1 MKPETS
7 MLKIKQK
14 DEHPQIAQLVERL
27 VSAVPKNQE
36 KAVSDFTK
44 VYYSATPSQE
54 LENRKIDDL
63 YGATLACWSFIQSSG
78 SEGKIR
84 AFNPDFEEHGWQ
96 STHTII
102 EIIHRDIP
110 FLVDS
115 VRMELNR
122 REMAIH
128 FINHAVLPVSR
139 TKKGALDLKD
149 CFSDKSDLQEAV
161 IYIEVDRH
169 SDEKVL
175 KDLNKHLQQIVDEI
189 CLVVDDFDTFKT
201 RCTEV
206 VGWMRESEGS
216 ASKKDMTEAA
226 AFIDWMTANHFTFL
240 GCEDF
245 KIEEKAGKTL
255 VVRDPKT
262 VCGTFRRELHG
273 ADTVVVDDLPESM
286 QQSIL
291 NPEVISFTKSGA
303 RSRIHRPAYPD
314 YIVVKHTNKEG
325 KVVGGRRF
333 MGLFTSNVYV
343 ESPFNIPLIRNKV
356 KHVISE
362 SGLDIHSH
370 NGKELHHIL
379 DMYPRDEL
387 FHTDVDQL
395 TITAIGILNIQERR
409 RTQIFIR
416 KDNLNKFLSCM
427 VYIPRDLYNT
437 ELRQKIQNILVAAFA
452 PKDVEFTTFFSE
464 SILSRTLFHLKLD
477 PDNLPD
483 FDLVRIEKDIQ
494 NVARSWQDDLM
505 SALIEGVGEEN
516 GNLYFQQ
523 YRNGFG
529 ASYREEFNSR
539 TAVVDIKHIVS
550 MKNDDDVAMSLYRN
564 VADNGNCFK
573 FKLYNPDNLLPL
585 SDVIP
590 ILENLGL
597 RVIGEHPY
605 GVTRIDGKQF
615 WIHDFTLIYTFSD
628 KIDLHES
635 KEQFQDA
642 FRAIWYEKAE
652 NDSFN
657 RLLLG
662 AKIGWREIAL
672 LRAYARYMKQ
682 IRFGFSEAYIAD
694 TLCKYPNLTSFIV
707 KYFQTRFSLLATISE
722 GREKYLEKMDT
733 QLTEE
738 LDNVESINEDRI
750 FRRYHELMKATLRTN
765 FFQKDGKEFKRY
777 FSFKLSPR
785 DIEDIPLPKPMF
797 EIFVYSPRVEG
808 VHLRGGKVARGGLRW
823 SDRNE
828 DFRTEVLGLVKA
840 QQVKNSVIVPVG
852 AKGGFVA
859 KKLPENDRDAFL
871 AEGIECYKIF
881 ISALLDVTDNLIE
894 GEVIPPEQVIRH
906 DEDDPYLVVAADKGT
921 ATFSD
926 ISNAIAI
933 KRGFWLGDAFA
944 SGGSVGYD
952 HKKMGITAKGARIS
966 VQRHFREQGINIQ
979 EEPIT
984 AIGIGDM
991 AGDVFGNGMLCSE
1004 HIKLV
1009 AAFNHMHIFID
1020 PDPEDVKATFVERQR
1035 LFELPRSSWADYD
1048 SKLISKGGGLFSRS
1062 SKSLAITPEMK
1073 ARFAIKED
1081 KLSPNDLITALLK
1094 APVDLIWNGGIGTY
1108 VKSSGESHADV
1119 GDKAND
1125 SLRINGKDLL
1135 AKVIGEGGNL
1145 GITQRAR
1152 IEYAL
1157 ASEGASFTDF
1167 IDNAAGVDC
1176 SDHEVNIKILLNS
1189 LVRAGDMTEK
1199 QRNKLLEEMTDEV
1212 STLVLENNYRQ
1223 TQAIALAYREAK
1235 TRIDEYKRLINELE
1249 GQGKLN
1255 RELEFLPSDEQI
1267 EERKSQSKGLTRP
1280 ELSVLISYTKGDL
1293 KELLNTPETSEN
1305 EYLARAV
1312 ETAFPSPL
1320 IERFPESLYGHQ
1332 LRSEIVATQLANE
1345 MVNRMGIT
1353 YVNRMHDSTGADIN
1367 SIVKAYV
1374 AARDVFRMDELW
1386 QQIEALDYKVS
1397 SKTQEDMMA
1406 SLMRL
1411 VRRASR
1417 WFLRN
1422 RRREINLHEEVD
1434 RFRDRAEGISANLSD
1449 LLVGEGKETWQ
1460 KHYDRL
1466 IEGGVNKE
1474 LASSIAGSNNM
1485 FSALSIIEGA
1495 EQTNRSPEDV
1505 AATFYQVGCNL
1516 DLEWFLEQLNI
1527 ISVHS
1532 HWQALARE
1540 TYRDDLDWQQRT
1552 LTVSIINTLP
1562 AGDIEARMRVWLD
1575 KNETMITRWRKTVLE
1590 LREGDINDFAIFA
1603 VALRELL
1610 DLAQASRIA
1619 ADCS

>member
-1 MKPETS
+1 MIISKIQKKDLHPKIT
-7 MLKIKQK
+7 ML
-14 DEHPQIAQLVERL
+14 AERL
-27 VSAVPKNQE
+27 AAAVPKAQVDSID
-36 KAVSDFTK
+36 KFSRL
-44 VYYSATPSQE
+44 YYSTTPSQE
-54 LENRKIDDL
+54 LDVRKIDDL
-63 YGATLACWSFIQSSG
+63 YGATLAFWSFIQNNKA
-78 SEGKIR
+78 EGKIR
-84 AFNPDFEEHGWQ
+84 VFNPDFEQHGWQ

-102 EIIHRDIP
+102 EIIHKDIP

-115 VRMELNR
+115 IRMELNR

-128 FINHAVLPVSR
+128 FINHAVLPLSR
-139 TKKGALDLKD
+139 KKTGDLNFKD
-149 CFSDKSDLQEAV
+149 CFNDQSNSQEAV

-169 SDEKVL
+169 TDEKLLV
-175 KDLNKHLQQIVDEI
+175 DLNKQLKKIVSEI
-189 CLVVDDFDTFKT
+189 CLVVEDFSGFKS
-201 RCTEV
+201 RSKEAAS
-206 VGWMRESEGS
+206 WIKASEGP
-216 ASKKDMTEAA
+216 ASKKDAAEAA
-226 AFIDWMTANHFTFL
+226 AFIDWMADNNFTFL
-240 GCEDF
+240 GSEDF
-245 KIEEKAGKTL
+245 KIEKKAGKTL
-255 VVRDPKT
+255 VVRDASS
-262 VCGTFRRELHG
+262 VLGTFRSDLHG
-273 ADTVVVDDLPESM
+273 AASVVLDDFPQGVQDSALTPELITFS
-286 QQSIL
+286 
-291 NPEVISFTKSGA
+291 KSGR
-303 RSRIHRPAYPD
+303 RSQIHRPAYPD
-314 YIVVKHTNKEG
+314 YIVVKHINKNG
-325 KVVGGRRF
+325 DVVGGRRF
-333 MGLFTSNVYV
+333 MGLFTSKVYI
-343 ESPFNIPLIRNKV
+343 ESPFNIPLIRHKLKRV
-356 KHVISE
+356 LQLSE
-362 SGLDIHSH
+362 LDAHSH
-370 NGKELHHIL
+370 NGKQLNHIL
-379 DMYPRDEL
+379 EIFPRDEL
-387 FHTDVDQL
+387 FHTDFDQL
-395 TITAIGILNIQERR
+395 ASTAIGILNIQERR

-416 KDNLNKFLSCM
+416 KDKLNKFLSCI
-427 VYIPRDLYNT
+427 VYMPRDLYNT
-437 ELRQKIQNILVAAFA
+437 ELRQKIQTILTDAFS
-452 PKDVEFTTFFSE
+452 PKDTEFTTHFSE
-464 SILSRTLFHLKLD
+464 SILSRTLFYLKLD
-477 PDNLPD
+477 PNNPPEYNLA
-483 FDLVRIEKDIQ
+483 RIEKDIQ
-494 NVARSWQDDLM
+494 SVARSWQDDLM
-505 SALIEGVGEEN
+505 EALVEGVGEEK
-516 GNLYFQQ
+516 GNRYFQQ
-523 YRNGFG
+523 YKNSFG
-529 ASYREEFNSR
+529 ASYREAFSSR
-539 TAVVDIKHIVS
+539 TAAIDIQHIDAMDKTNNIS
-550 MKNDDDVAMSLYRN
+550 MSLYRN
-564 VADNGNCFK
+564 VADTGNYFK
-573 FKLYNPDNLLPL
+573 FKLYNPDSLLPL

-605 GVTRIDGKQF
+605 GVSRMDGKQY
-615 WIHDFTLIYTFSD
+615 WIHDFTLVYTFSD
-628 KIDLHES
+628 SIDLHES

-642 FRAIWYEKAE
+642 FRSIWYEKAE
-652 NDSFN
+652 NDNFN

-662 AKIGWREIAL
+662 AKIGWREVAL

-682 IRFGFSEAYIAD
+682 IRFAFSETYIAE
-694 TLCKYPNLTSFIV
+694 TLCKYPKLASFMV
-707 KYFQTRFSLLATISE
+707 KYFQTRFSLLSTINE
-722 GREKYLEKMDT
+722 GREKYLNKMDG
-733 QLTEE
+733 QLSEE
-738 LDNVESINEDRI
+738 LDNVEGINEDKI

-765 FFQKDGKEFKRY
+765 FFQKEDGELKRY

-785 DIEDIPLPKPMF
+785 DISDIPLPKPMF

-859 KKLPENDRDAFL
+859 KHLPENDRDAFL

-894 GEVIPPEQVIRH
+894 GKVIPPQQVVRH

-933 KRGFWLGDAFA
+933 ERGFWLGDAFA

-952 HKKMGITAKGARIS
+952 HKKMGITAKGAWIS
-966 VQRHFREQGINIQ
+966 VQRHFREQGVNIQ
-979 EEPIT
+979 EDPIT

-1020 PDPEDVKATFVERQR
+1020 PDPQNVKVTFAERKR
-1035 LFELPRSSWADYD
+1035 LFDLPRSSWADYD
-1048 SKLISKGGGLFSRS
+1048 TSLMSKGSALFSRS
-1062 SKSLAITPEMK
+1062 SKSVNITPEMK
-1073 ARFAIKED
+1073 ARFDITAD

-1094 APVDLIWNGGIGTY
+1094 SPVDLIWNGGIGTY
-1108 VKSSGESHADV
+1108 VKSSLETHADA

-1125 SLRINGKDLL
+1125 SLRINGKELR

-1157 ASEGASFTDF
+1157 ESEGASFTDF

-1189 LVRAGDMTEK
+1189 LVQAGDMTEK
-1199 QRNKLLEEMTDEV
+1199 QRNKLLEEMTEEV
-1212 STLVLENNYRQ
+1212 SELVLDNNYHQ

-1255 RELEFLPSDEQI
+1255 REMEFLPSNEAL
-1267 EERKSQSKGLTRP
+1267 EERKSQLKGLTRP

-1293 KELLNTPETSEN
+1293 KELLNVPEVSEN
-1305 EYLARAV
+1305 EYLAKAL

-1320 IERFPESLYGHQ
+1320 AERFPVQLYGHQ

-1374 AARDVFRMDELW
+1374 AARDVFRMDDLW
-1386 QQIEALDYKVS
+1386 GQIETLDYTVS
-1397 SKTQEDMMA
+1397 SEVQEYMMA

-1411 VRRASR
+1411 IRRASR

-1422 RRREINLHEEVD
+1422 RRREINLQDEVD
-1434 RFRDRAEGISANLSD
+1434 RFKERAEAISANLGS
-1449 LLVGEGKETWQ
+1449 LLAGDGKERWQ

-1466 IEGGVNKE
+1466 IESGVPKE

-1495 EQTNRSPEDV
+1495 EQTNRSAEDV
-1505 AATFYQVGCNL
+1505 ASMYYQVGCNL
-1516 DLEWFLEQLNI
+1516 DLEWFLEQLNEM
-1527 ISVHS
+1527 SVQS

-1562 AGDIEARMRVWLD
+1562 EGDIKSCMRVWLD
-1575 KNETMITRWRKTVLE
+1575 KSEPMITRWRRTVAE
-1590 LREGDINDFAIFA
+1590 LREGDIKDFAAFA

-1619 ADCS
+1619 SDC